1 MSPDLDPMP
10 VDVAEAARCE
20 ARLRLLVKRGDELA
34 VEMRQAVAELE
45 RQSAHVCR
53 DVAGYLDG
61 LAFDQVLDELAR
73 RMVAYVQRRAS

>member
-1 MSPDLDPMP
+1 MSKRLA
-10 VDVAEAARCE
+10 VDVEDAARIE

-34 VEMRQAVAELE
+34 AELRRAVAELE
-45 RQSAHVCR
+45 RESAHVCR